1 MRAVHKIVA
10 SSGRLNAVQFRRG
23 TFSRPTATRS
33 FGGWR
38 ICSRGCFVIVDPQ
51 DTRKISQTWREYLH
65 EMKQSLGVARWVYR
79 EFITPESRQ
88 WTRRMLVSL
97 AISVTAL
104 NGIAW
109 LAKYLVDGLIR
120 HDAYAVK
127 MSFLGMAVFVVI
139 YGYFDRLQM
148 IAREYAQGANLTQL
162 KQRMNE
168 LFFEKSMGQHL
179 QESSYLNTANIERGK
194 GRIEQLENTL
204 MFEGS
209 SSMISLA
216 VALTLLWLRVPSA
229 GFFMT
234 LLLASYLVWLV
245 YLNRNI
251 SEKCVPFDKEFRR
264 INRWEHERWEKIERV
279 KTCAKEG
286 QEIAYQNRS
295 FQRVLGEERRF
306 WLWFIGKV
314 TWRGYSN
321 RLVLL
326 GTLGYGA
333 WLIWRGNW
341 SNGVFVPLLM
351 YATKVS
357 ESIWHIGHIEH
368 QVNWNMP
375 AIRTAMLTLTVPPD
389 ITDKPKAVA
398 LKRKDGVR
406 VEMRNVCYAYARE
419 KCDLPG
425 LPASTKGASKPG
437 TPILRN
443 VSLTIEPGEK
453 AALIGPS
460 GAGKTTI
467 MRLLMRYMD
476 PTSGVILVD
485 GHDLREVR
493 LSSWLNLI
501 AYVPQQAQVF
511 DGTIRDNLLY
521 RFTDEPINVSDQ
533 ELWAIMRK
541 LKIDFGDRL
550 TEGLDTR
557 VGRHGIE
564 LSGGEQQRLM
574 IGAAAM
580 RKPIFMVVDEA
591 TASLDATTEKAV
603 QKGLEEVLGDHIGA
617 LIITH
622 RLSTVRRLCSKFFV
636 LRDSEGLAPGES
648 QLEAAARSFEELYSI
663 SPTFRLLAD
672 DQGVVVL
679 DSPQPRLETSTE
691 PVADA
696 EATIH
701 YAEPESIA

>member
-1 MRAVHKIVA
+1 MI
-10 SSGRLNAVQFRRG
+10 
-23 TFSRPTATRS
+23 
-33 FGGWR
+33 
-38 ICSRGCFVIVDPQ
+38 IDPQ
-51 DTRKISQTWREYLH
+51 DTRKISRDWREYLH
-65 EMKQSLGVARWVYR
+65 EMKESFAVAHWVYR
-79 EFITPESRQ
+79 EFITAESRR
-88 WTRRMLVSL
+88 WTRRMLIAL

-109 LAKYLVDGLIR
+109 LAKYLVDGLIH
-120 HDAYAVK
+120 HDAHAIK
-127 MSFLGMAVFVVI
+127 MSFVGMAVCVLI

-148 IAREYAQGANLTQL
+148 IAREYATGLNLTQL
-162 KQRMNE
+162 KRRMNE
-168 LFFEKSMGQHL
+168 LFFEKSMGQHQ

-194 GRIEQLENTL
+194 GRIEQLENMLT
-204 MFEGS
+204 FEGS
-209 SSMISLA
+209 SAVISLT
-216 VALTLLWLRVPSA
+216 VALTLLWLRVPTA

-279 KTCAKEG
+279 KTCAKEPA
-286 QEIAYQNRS
+286 EIDYQYRS
-295 FQRVLGEERRF
+295 FVKCLGEERKF

-321 RLVLL
+321 RFVLL
-326 GTLGYGA
+326 GTLAYGA
-333 WLIWRGNW
+333 WRIWEGDW

-357 ESIWHIGHIEH
+357 ESIWQIGHIEH
-368 QVNWNMP
+368 QINWNMP

-389 ITDKPKAVA
+389 VIDKPNAIE
-398 LKRKDGVR
+398 LERKRGVR
-406 VEMRNVCYAYARE
+406 IEMCNVSYAYVTE
-419 KCDLPG
+419 KRDLP
-425 LPASTKGASKPG
+425 SHSKLDRDEEPVDPVRG
-437 TPILRN
+437 SEWVNKKPRRTLPILSN
-443 VSLTIEPGEK
+443 ISLTIEPGEK

-476 PTSGVILVD
+476 PTSGSILID
-485 GHDLREVR
+485 GHDLRDVS
-493 LSSWLNLI
+493 LSSWLNMI

-521 RFTDEPINVSDQ
+521 RFTDEQARVSDE
-533 ELWAIMRK
+533 ELWEIMCK
-541 LKIDFGDRL
+541 LKINFGDRL
-550 TEGLDTR
+550 TDGLDTR

-580 RKPIFMVVDEA
+580 RKPVFMVVDEA

-603 QKGLEEVLGDHIGA
+603 QKGLEEVLGEDMGA

-622 RLSTVRRLCSKFFV
+622 RLSTVRRLCTKFFV
-636 LRDSEGLAPGES
+636 LRDAEGLAPGQS
-648 QLEAAARSFEELYSI
+648 QLEACAGSFEELYEV
-663 SPTFRLLAD
+663 SPTFRTLAD
-672 DQGVVVL
+672 DQGVVIL
-679 DSPQPRLETSTE
+679 DSPKVRIELSSE
-691 PVADA
+691 PVNEPD
-696 EATIH
+696 ESIH
-701 YAEPESIA
+701 YAEPESVN

>member
-1 MRAVHKIVA
+1 MCPVA
-10 SSGRLNAVQFRRG
+10 GSKG
-23 TFSRPTATRS
+23 P
-33 FGGWR
+33 
-38 ICSRGCFVIVDPQ
+38 FVIVDPQ
-51 DTRKISQTWREYLH
+51 DTRNVSRNWRQYLY
-65 EMKQSLGVARWVYR
+65 EMKESWGVARWVYR
-79 EFITPESRQ
+79 EFITPESRR
-88 WTRRMLVSL
+88 WTNRMLVAL
-97 AISVTAL
+97 AISITAL

-109 LAKYLVDGLIR
+109 VAKYLVDGLIR
-120 HDAYAVK
+120 HDPYAVK
-127 MSFLGMAVFVVI
+127 MSFIAMTVFVVI

-148 IAREYAQGANLTQL
+148 IAREYAQGENLTQL
-162 KQRMNE
+162 KRRMNE

-194 GRIEQLENTL
+194 GRIEQLENML

-209 SSMISLA
+209 SSMISLT

-229 GFFMT
+229 GLFMT

-295 FQRVLGEERRF
+295 FKKVLGEERKF
-306 WLWFIGKV
+306 WLWFINKV

-321 RLVLL
+321 RFVLL

-333 WLIWRGNW
+333 WLIWQGNW

-368 QVNWNMP
+368 QINWNMP
-375 AIRTAMLTLTVPPD
+375 AIRTAMLTLTISPEV
-389 ITDKPKAVA
+389 TDKPNAIE
-398 LKRKDGVR
+398 LRRSNGVR
-406 VEMRNVCYAYARE
+406 VEMRNVSYAYATDKR
-419 KCDLPG
+419 DLPG
-425 LPASTKGASKPG
+425 LPAAKIEASRPG
-437 TPILRN
+437 TSVLRN

-476 PTSGVILVD
+476 PTSGVILID
-485 GHDLREVR
+485 GYDLRDVR

-501 AYVPQQAQVF
+501 AYVPQQSQVF

-521 RFTDEPINVSDQ
+521 RFTDEPIQVPDE
-533 ELWAIMRK
+533 ELWSIMRK

-550 TEGLDTR
+550 TDGLDTR

-580 RKPIFMVVDEA
+580 RKPVFMVVDEA

-603 QKGLEEVLGDHIGA
+603 QKGLEEVLGGHMGA

-622 RLSTVRRLCSKFFV
+622 RLSTVRRLCTKFFV
-636 LRDSEGLAPGES
+636 LRDSEGLARGES
-648 QLEAAARSFEELYSI
+648 QLEATARSFEELYEI
-663 SPTFRLLAD
+663 SPTFRTLAD

-679 DSPQPRLETSTE
+679 DSPQPRVEISTE
-691 PVADA
+691 PVT
-696 EATIH
+696 EAVENIH
-701 YAEPESIA
+701 YAEPESIG

>member
-1 MRAVHKIVA
+1 MI
-10 SSGRLNAVQFRRG
+10 
-23 TFSRPTATRS
+23 
-33 FGGWR
+33 
-38 ICSRGCFVIVDPQ
+38 IDPQ
-51 DTRKISQTWREYLH
+51 DTRKISRDWREYLH
-65 EMKQSLGVARWVYR
+65 EMKESWAVAAWVYR
-79 EFITPESRQ
+79 EFITAESRR
-88 WTRRMLVSL
+88 WTRRMLIAL

-109 LAKYLVDGLIR
+109 LAKYLVDGLIH
-120 HDAYAVK
+120 HDAHAIK
-127 MSFLGMAVFVVI
+127 MSFVGMGVCVLV

-148 IAREYAQGANLTQL
+148 IAREYATGLNLTQL
-162 KQRMNE
+162 KRRMNE
-168 LFFEKSMGQHL
+168 LFFEKSMGQHQ

-194 GRIEQLENTL
+194 GRIEQLENMLT
-204 MFEGS
+204 FEGS
-209 SSMISLA
+209 SAVISLT
-216 VALTLLWLRVPSA
+216 VALTLLWLRVPTA

-234 LLLASYLVWLV
+234 VLLASYLVWLV

-279 KTCAKEG
+279 KTCAKEPA
-286 QEIAYQNRS
+286 EIDYQYRS
-295 FQRVLGEERRF
+295 FVKCLGEERKF

-321 RLVLL
+321 RFVLL
-326 GTLGYGA
+326 GTLAYGA
-333 WLIWRGNW
+333 WRIWEGDW

-357 ESIWHIGHIEH
+357 ESIWQIGHIEH
-368 QVNWNMP
+368 QINWNMP

-389 ITDKPKAVA
+389 VTDKPNAIEME
-398 LKRKDGVR
+398 RKNGVR
-406 VEMRNVCYAYARE
+406 IEMRNVSYAYSME
-419 KCDLPG
+419 KRDLPG
-425 LPASTKGASKPG
+425 LAVGTHRDDEAVSTVRGSEWAAPQRRRPL
-437 TPILRN
+437 PILN
-443 VSLTIEPGEK
+443 SVSLTIEPGEK

-476 PTSGVILVD
+476 PTSGSILID
-485 GHDLREVR
+485 GNDLRDVR
-493 LSSWLNLI
+493 LASWLNMI

-511 DGTIRDNLLY
+511 DGTVRDNLLY
-521 RFTDEPINVSDQ
+521 RFTDEPARVPDE
-533 ELWAIMRK
+533 ELWKIMRK

-550 TEGLDTR
+550 TDGLDTR

-580 RKPIFMVVDEA
+580 RKPVFMVVDEA

-603 QKGLEEVLGDHIGA
+603 QKGLEEVLGEEMGA

-622 RLSTVRRLCSKFFV
+622 RLSTVRRLCTKFFV

-648 QLEAAARSFEELYSI
+648 QLEACAGSFEELYEL
-663 SPTFRLLAD
+663 SPTFRTLAE
-672 DQGVVVL
+672 DQGVVIF
-679 DSPQPRLETSTE
+679 DSPKVHIELSSE
-691 PVADA
+691 PTN
-696 EATIH
+696 EPNETIH
-701 YAEPESIA
+701 YPEPESVS

>member
-1 MRAVHKIVA
+1 
-10 SSGRLNAVQFRRG
+10 
-23 TFSRPTATRS
+23 
-33 FGGWR
+33 
-38 ICSRGCFVIVDPQ
+38 
-51 DTRKISQTWREYLH
+51 
-65 EMKQSLGVARWVYR
+65 
-79 EFITPESRQ
+79 
-88 WTRRMLVSL
+88 MLVSL

-109 LAKYLVDGLIR
+109 LAKYLVDGLIH

-127 MSFLGMAVFVVI
+127 MSFAGMAAFVLV

-148 IAREYAQGANLTQL
+148 IAREYAQGENLSQL
-162 KQRMNE
+162 KRRMNQ

-194 GRIEQLENTL
+194 GRIEQLENML

-209 SSMISLA
+209 SSFISLT
-216 VALTLLWLRVPSA
+216 VALTLLWFRVPSA
-229 GFFMT
+229 GFFMS

-251 SEKCVPFDKEFRR
+251 SEQCVPFDKEFRR

-286 QEIAYQNRS
+286 EEIAYQNRS
-295 FQRVLGEERRF
+295 FKKVLGEERKF
-306 WLWFIGKV
+306 WLWFINKV

-333 WLIWRGNW
+333 WLIWRGDW

-389 ITDKPKAVA
+389 ITDKPNAIE
-398 LKRKDGVR
+398 LKRKNGVR
-406 VEMRNVCYAYARE
+406 IEMRDVCYRYAAE
-419 KCDLPG
+419 KRDLPG
-425 LPASTKGASKPG
+425 LPTPTVEGSKR
-437 TPILRN
+437 TPSVLRN
-443 VSLTIEPGEK
+443 VSFTIEPGEK

-476 PTSGVILVD
+476 PSSGTILVD
-485 GHDLREVR
+485 GHDLRDVR

-511 DGTIRDNLLY
+511 DGTVRDNLLY

-550 TEGLDTR
+550 TDGLDTR

-603 QKGLEEVLGDHIGA
+603 QKGLEEVLGDHMGA

-622 RLSTVRRLCSKFFV
+622 RLSTVRRLCSRFFV

-648 QLEAAARSFEELYSI
+648 QLEASAGSFEELYEI
-663 SPTFRLLAD
+663 SPTFRMLAD
-672 DQGVVVL
+672 DQGVVIL
-679 DSPQPRLETSTE
+679 DSPQPRVEISTE
-691 PVADA
+691 PVSEPD
-696 EATIH
+696 ESIH
-701 YAEPESIA
+701 YVEPESIT

>member
-1 MRAVHKIVA
+1 M
-10 SSGRLNAVQFRRG
+10 
-23 TFSRPTATRS
+23 
-33 FGGWR
+33 
-38 ICSRGCFVIVDPQ
+38 IVDPQ
-51 DTRKISQTWREYLH
+51 EMRKISRTWREYLR
-65 EMKQSLGVARWVYR
+65 EMQQTLGVARWVYR
-79 EFITPESRQ
+79 EFITPESRR

-97 AISVTAL
+97 AISITAL

-127 MSFLGMAVFVVI
+127 MSFLGMAAFVVI

-162 KQRMNE
+162 KRRMNE

-194 GRIEQLENTL
+194 GRIEQLENML

-209 SSMISLA
+209 SSMISLT

-229 GFFMT
+229 GLFMT

-251 SEKCVPFDKEFRR
+251 SENCVPFDKEFRR

-295 FQRVLGEERRF
+295 FQKVLGEERKF

-321 RLVLL
+321 RLVLV

-333 WLIWRGNW
+333 WLIWRGEW

-357 ESIWHIGHIEH
+357 ESIWNIGHIEH
-368 QVNWNMP
+368 QINWNMP
-375 AIRTAMLTLTVPPD
+375 AIRTAMLTLMVPPD
-389 ITDKPKAVA
+389 ITDKAKAIE
-398 LKRKDGVR
+398 LERKNGMC
-406 VEMRNVCYAYARE
+406 VEMRNVSYAYATE
-419 KCDLPG
+419 KWDLPG
-425 LPASTKGASKPG
+425 LPAATKGGSKPA

-443 VSLTIEPGEK
+443 VSLTIAPGEK

-476 PTSGVILVD
+476 PTTGTILVD
-485 GHDLREVR
+485 GHDLRDVR

-521 RFTDEPINVSDQ
+521 RFTDEPIHVPDQ
-533 ELWAIMRK
+533 ELWGIMRK

-550 TEGLDTR
+550 TDGLDTR

-603 QKGLEEVLGDHIGA
+603 QKGLEELLGDHIGA

-636 LRDSEGLAPGES
+636 LRDSEGLALGES
-648 QLEAAARSFEELYSI
+648 QLEAAASSFEELYEI
-663 SPTFRLLAD
+663 SPTFRMLAD
-672 DQGVVVL
+672 DQGVVL
-679 DSPQPRLETSTE
+679 PDSPQPRSEISTE
-691 PVADA
+691 PVTDR
-696 EATIH
+696 EETIR
-701 YAEPESIA
+701 YAEPESIT

>member
-1 MRAVHKIVA
+1 
-10 SSGRLNAVQFRRG
+10 
-23 TFSRPTATRS
+23 
-33 FGGWR
+33 
-38 ICSRGCFVIVDPQ
+38 
-51 DTRKISQTWREYLH
+51 
-65 EMKQSLGVARWVYR
+65 MKESWSVARWVYQ
-79 EFITPESRQ
+79 EFITAESRR

-120 HDAYAVK
+120 HDAHAVRL
-127 MSFLGMAVFVVI
+127 SFLGMGVCVI
-139 YGYFDRLQM
+139 VYGYFDRLQM

-162 KQRMNE
+162 KRRMNE

-194 GRIEQLENTL
+194 GRIEQLENML
-204 MFEGS
+204 AFEGS
-209 SSMISLA
+209 SSMISLS

-229 GFFMT
+229 AFFMS

-251 SEKCVPFDKEFRR
+251 AEKCVPFDKEFRR
-264 INRWEHERWEKIERV
+264 LNRWEHERWEKIERV

-286 QEIAYQNRS
+286 AEIAYQDRA
-295 FQRVLGEERRF
+295 FHKVLGEERKF

-321 RLVLL
+321 RFVLL
-326 GTLGYGA
+326 GTLAYGA
-333 WLIWRGNW
+333 WRIWQGDW
-341 SNGVFVPLLM
+341 SNGVFIPLLM

-357 ESIWHIGHIEH
+357 ESIWTIGHIEH
-368 QVNWNMP
+368 QINWNMP
-375 AIRTAMLTLTVPPD
+375 AIRTAMLTLKVPPET
-389 ITDKPKAVA
+389 TDKPNAIE
-398 LKRKDGVR
+398 LRRKNGVR
-406 VEMRNVCYAYARE
+406 VEMRDVSYSYAIE
-419 KCDLPG
+419 KRDLPTLSAG
-425 LPASTKGASKPG
+425 LDLLELSSVGSPRPALPVLG
-437 TPILRN
+437 N
-443 VSLTIEPGEK
+443 VSFTIEPGEK

-476 PTSGVILVD
+476 PTLGTILID
-485 GHDLREVR
+485 GHDLRDVR

-521 RFTDEPINVSDQ
+521 RFTDEPINVPDE
-533 ELWAIMRK
+533 ELWTMMRK

-550 TEGLDTR
+550 TAGLDTR

-603 QKGLEEVLGDHIGA
+603 QKGLEEVLGTTMGA

-636 LRDSEGLAPGES
+636 LRDSAGLAPGES
-648 QLEAAARSFEELYSI
+648 QLEATADSFEELYEI
-663 SPTFRLLAD
+663 SPTFRMLAD
-672 DQGVVVL
+672 DQGVVIL
-679 DSPQPRLETSTE
+679 DSPLRPIEVAIENSE
-691 PVADA
+691 PD
-696 EATIH
+696 ESMH
-701 YAEPESIA
+701 YA

>member
-1 MRAVHKIVA
+1 
-10 SSGRLNAVQFRRG
+10 
-23 TFSRPTATRS
+23 
-33 FGGWR
+33 
-38 ICSRGCFVIVDPQ
+38 VIIDPQ
-51 DTRKISQTWREYLH
+51 DTRKISRDWREYLH
-65 EMKQSLGVARWVYR
+65 EMKESFAVARWVYR
-79 EFITPESRQ
+79 EFITAESRH
-88 WTRRMLVSL
+88 WTRRMLIAL

-109 LAKYLVDGLIR
+109 LAKYLVDGLIH
-120 HDAYAVK
+120 HDAHAIK
-127 MSFLGMAVFVVI
+127 MSFVGMAVCVLV

-148 IAREYAQGANLTQL
+148 IAREYATGLNLTQL
-162 KQRMNE
+162 KRRMNE
-168 LFFEKSMGQHL
+168 LFFEKSMGQHQ

-194 GRIEQLENTL
+194 GRIEQLENMLT
-204 MFEGS
+204 FEGS
-209 SSMISLA
+209 SAVISLT
-216 VALTLLWLRVPSA
+216 VALTLLWLRVPTA

-279 KTCAKEG
+279 KTCAKEPA
-286 QEIAYQNRS
+286 EIDYQYRS
-295 FQRVLGEERRF
+295 FVKCLGEERKF

-321 RLVLL
+321 RFVLL
-326 GTLGYGA
+326 GTLAYGA
-333 WLIWRGNW
+333 WRIWEGDW

-357 ESIWHIGHIEH
+357 ESIWQIGHIEH
-368 QVNWNMP
+368 QINWNMP

-389 ITDKPKAVA
+389 VTDKPNAIE
-398 LKRKDGVR
+398 LERRSGVR
-406 VEMRNVCYAYARE
+406 IEMRDVSYAYSME
-419 KCDLPG
+419 KRDLPDYAVNSAMHVATQVSE
-425 LPASTKGASKPG
+425 LDDEPVSTVRGSEWVGRKTRRPL
-437 TPILRN
+437 PILNN
-443 VSLTIEPGEK
+443 VSLTIQPGEK

-467 MRLLMRYMD
+467 MRLIMRYMD
-476 PTSGVILVD
+476 PTAGSILID
-485 GHDLREVR
+485 GHDLRDIR
-493 LSSWLNLI
+493 LASWLNMI

-521 RFTDEPINVSDQ
+521 RFTDEPARVPDE
-533 ELWAIMRK
+533 ELWKIMRK

-550 TEGLDTR
+550 IDGLDTR

-580 RKPIFMVVDEA
+580 RKPVFMVVDEA

-603 QKGLEEVLGDHIGA
+603 QRGLEEVLGEDMGA

-622 RLSTVRRLCSKFFV
+622 RLSTVRRLCTKFFV
-636 LRDSEGLAPGES
+636 LRDCEGLTPGES
-648 QLEAAARSFEELYSI
+648 QLEACASSFEDLYET
-663 SPTFRLLAD
+663 SPTFRTLAD
-672 DQGVVVL
+672 DQGVVIL
-679 DSPQPRLETSTE
+679 DSPKVHIEVSSE
-691 PVADA
+691 PVS
-696 EATIH
+696 EPNETIH
-701 YAEPESIA
+701 YREPESVM

>member
-1 MRAVHKIVA
+1 
-10 SSGRLNAVQFRRG
+10 
-23 TFSRPTATRS
+23 
-33 FGGWR
+33 
-38 ICSRGCFVIVDPQ
+38 VIIDPQ
-51 DTRKISQTWREYLH
+51 DTRKISLNWREYLR
-65 EMKQSLGVARWVYR
+65 EMEESWAVARWVYR
-79 EFITPESRQ
+79 EFITAESRH

-97 AISVTAL
+97 AISVTAM

-120 HDAYAVK
+120 HDLHAVR
-127 MSFLGMAVFVVI
+127 MSFIGMAVCVTV

-148 IAREYAQGANLTQL
+148 IAREYAVGANLSQL
-162 KQRMNE
+162 KRRMNE

-194 GRIEQLENTL
+194 GRIEQLENMLT
-204 MFEGS
+204 FEGAS
-209 SSMISLA
+209 SLISLG

-279 KTCAKEG
+279 KTCAKENA
-286 QEIAYQNRS
+286 EIVYQNRS
-295 FQRVLGEERRF
+295 FLKVLGEERKF

-321 RLVLL
+321 RFVLL
-326 GTLGYGA
+326 GTLAYGA
-333 WLIWRGNW
+333 WRIWQGDW

-357 ESIWHIGHIEH
+357 ESIWNIGHIEH
-368 QVNWNMP
+368 QINWNMP
-375 AIRTAMLTLTVPPD
+375 AIRTAMLTLTIAPD
-389 ITDKPKAVA
+389 VVDKANA
-398 LKRKDGVR
+398 IELQRKNGVR
-406 VEMRNVCYAYARE
+406 VEMQDVSFAYALE
-419 KCDLPG
+419 KRDLPG
-425 LPASTKGASKPG
+425 LPATAQAVRR
-437 TPILRN
+437 TLPILRN

-476 PTSGVILVD
+476 PTSGSILID
-485 GHDLREVR
+485 GHDLRDVR
-493 LSSWLNLI
+493 LSSWLNVI

-521 RFTDEPINVSDQ
+521 RFTDEPARVPDD
-533 ELWAIMRK
+533 ELWEIMRK

-550 TEGLDTR
+550 TDGLDTR

-603 QKGLEEVLGDHIGA
+603 QKGLEEVLGDDMGA

-636 LRDSEGLAPGES
+636 LRDSEGLAPEES
-648 QLEAAARSFEELYSI
+648 QLEASAGSFEELYEL
-663 SPTFRLLAD
+663 SPTFRTLAD
-672 DQGVVVL
+672 DQGVVIL
-679 DSPQPRLETSTE
+679 DSPRIHVEISSDAAIET
-691 PVADA
+691 DGR
-696 EATIH
+696 IH
-701 YAEPESIA
+701 YVEPESVR

>member
-1 MRAVHKIVA
+1 MN
-10 SSGRLNAVQFRRG
+10 L
-23 TFSRPTATRS
+23 
-33 FGGWR
+33 
-38 ICSRGCFVIVDPQ
+38 DPQ
-51 DTRKISQTWREYLH
+51 DTRKISRTWGEYLH
-65 EMKQSLGVARWVYR
+65 EMKESIGVARWVYR
-79 EFITPESRQ
+79 EFITPESRL

-97 AISVTAL
+97 AISATAL

-127 MSFLGMAVFVVI
+127 MSLLGMGVFVVI

-148 IAREYAQGANLTQL
+148 IAREYAQGENLTQL
-162 KQRMNE
+162 KRRMNE

-194 GRIEQLENTL
+194 GRIEQLENML

-209 SSMISLA
+209 SSMISLT

-229 GFFMT
+229 GLFMT
-234 LLLASYLVWLV
+234 MLLASYLVWLV

-286 QEIAYQNRS
+286 EEIAYQNRS
-295 FQRVLGEERRF
+295 FKKVLGEERQF
-306 WLWFIGKV
+306 WLWFINKV

-333 WLIWRGNW
+333 WEIWRGDW

-375 AIRTAMLTLTVPPD
+375 AIRTAMLTLTVPAD
-389 ITDKPKAVA
+389 ISDKPSGVE
-398 LKRKDGVR
+398 LKRKNGVR
-406 VEMRNVCYAYARE
+406 VEMRSVCYAYARE
-419 KCDLPG
+419 KRDLPG
-425 LPASTKGASKPG
+425 LPDTIGAAKPA
-437 TPILRN
+437 PAILRN
-443 VSLTIEPGEK
+443 VSFAIEPGEK

-476 PTSGVILVD
+476 PTGGAIFVD
-485 GHDLREVR
+485 GHDLRDVR
-493 LSSWLNLI
+493 LASWLNLI

-521 RFTDEPINVSDQ
+521 RFTDEPSRVTDE

-550 TEGLDTR
+550 TDGLDTR

-603 QKGLEEVLGDHIGA
+603 QKGLEEVLGGHMGA

-636 LRDSEGLAPGES
+636 LRDSEGLAPGEA
-648 QLEAAARSFEELYSI
+648 QLEASAGSFEELYEI
-663 SPTFRLLAD
+663 SPTFRMLAD

-679 DSPQPRLETSTE
+679 DSPQPHVETSPE
-691 PVADA
+691 PGNDA
-696 EATIH
+696 GESIR

>member
-1 MRAVHKIVA
+1 M
-10 SSGRLNAVQFRRG
+10 
-23 TFSRPTATRS
+23 
-33 FGGWR
+33 
-38 ICSRGCFVIVDPQ
+38 IVDPQ
-51 DTRKISQTWREYLH
+51 DTRKISQTSRQYLH
-65 EMKQSLGVARWVYR
+65 EMKESWEVARWVYQ
-79 EFITPESRQ
+79 EFITAESRC
-88 WTRRMLVSL
+88 WTQRMLVSL

-127 MSFLGMAVFVVI
+127 MSFIGMAAFVVV

-148 IAREYAQGANLTQL
+148 IARQYAQSENLSQL
-162 KQRMNE
+162 KRRMNE

-194 GRIEQLENTL
+194 GRIEQLENML

-209 SSMISLA
+209 SSLISLT
-216 VALTLLWLRVPSA
+216 VALTLLWFRVPSA

-251 SEKCVPFDKEFRR
+251 SERCIPFDKEFRR

-279 KTCAKEG
+279 KTCAKEDA
-286 QEIAYQNRS
+286 EIAYQDRS
-295 FQRVLGEERRF
+295 FRKVLGEERKF

-321 RLVLL
+321 RFVLL

-333 WLIWRGNW
+333 WLIWRGDW

-368 QVNWNMP
+368 QINWNMP

-389 ITDKPKAVA
+389 ITDKPNAIE
-398 LKRKDGVR
+398 LRGRNGMR
-406 VEMRNVCYAYARE
+406 VEMRNVSYTYATE
-419 KCDLPG
+419 KRDLPG
-425 LPASTKGASKPG
+425 LPAAGIEGSKPAPP
-437 TPILRN
+437 TLRN
-443 VSLTIEPGEK
+443 VSFTIEPGEK

-476 PTSGVILVD
+476 PTSGTILVD
-485 GHDLREVR
+485 GQDLRDLR

-521 RFTDEPINVSDQ
+521 RFTDEPANVPDQ

-550 TEGLDTR
+550 TAGLDTR

-580 RKPIFMVVDEA
+580 RKPVFMIVDEA

-603 QKGLEEVLGDHIGA
+603 QKGLEEVLGDHMGA

-648 QLEAAARSFEELYSI
+648 QLEASAGSFEELFEI
-663 SPTFRLLAD
+663 SPTFRMLAE
-672 DQGVVVL
+672 DQGVVIC
-679 DSPQPRLETSTE
+679 DSPQARVEISNE
-691 PVADA
+691 PVSDMG
-696 EATIH
+696 ESIH
-701 YAEPESIA
+701 YVEPESII

>member
-1 MRAVHKIVA
+1 LPYDLTLGFLK
-10 SSGRLNAVQFRRG
+10 
-23 TFSRPTATRS
+23 PTVTGW
-33 FGGWR
+33 FGSWP
-38 ICSRGCFVIVDPQ
+38 GCTLGLLVIVDPQ
-51 DTRKISQTWREYLH
+51 DTREISRTWRQYLH
-65 EMKQSLGVARWVYR
+65 EMRESWGVARWVYQ
-79 EFITPESRQ
+79 EFVTSQSRY
-88 WTRRMLVSL
+88 WTRRMLVCL

-120 HDAYAVK
+120 HDAHAVK
-127 MSFLGMAVFVVI
+127 TSFIGMAAFVVV

-162 KQRMNE
+162 KRRMNE

-194 GRIEQLENTL
+194 GRIEQLENML

-209 SSMISLA
+209 SALISLT
-216 VALTLLWLRVPSA
+216 VALTLLWFRVPAA
-229 GFFMT
+229 GLFMT

-251 SEKCVPFDKEFRR
+251 CEKCVPFDKEFRR
-264 INRWEHERWEKIERV
+264 INRWEQERWEKIERV

-286 QEIAYQNRS
+286 AEITYQNRS
-295 FQRVLGEERRF
+295 FQKVLQEERRF

-321 RLVLL
+321 RFVLL

-333 WLIWRGNW
+333 WLIWRGDW

-368 QVNWNMP
+368 QINWNMP
-375 AIRTAMLTLTVPPD
+375 AIRTAMLTLTVPPA
-389 ITDKPKAVA
+389 ITDRPNAIE
-398 LKRKDGVR
+398 LTRKKGVR
-406 VEMRNVCYAYARE
+406 VEMRHVSYVYATE
-419 KCDLPG
+419 KRDLPG
-425 LPASTKGASKPG
+425 LPNASVQGAKPVG
-437 TPILRN
+437 SVLHDVT
-443 VSLTIEPGEK
+443 LTIEPGEK

-476 PTSGVILVD
+476 PTSGAILVD
-485 GHDLREVR
+485 GHDLRDVR

-521 RFTDEPINVSDQ
+521 RFTDEPIEVPDE
-533 ELWAIMRK
+533 ELWTIMRK

-550 TEGLDTR
+550 THGLDTR

-603 QKGLEEVLGDHIGA
+603 QKGLEEVLGDDTGA

-622 RLSTVRRLCSKFFV
+622 RLSTVRRLCSKFLV
-636 LRDSEGLAPGES
+636 LRDLDGVAMGDS
-648 QLEAAARSFEELYSI
+648 QLEASASSFEILYER
-663 SPTFRLLAD
+663 SPTFRMLAD
-672 DQGVVVL
+672 DQGVVL
-679 DSPQPRLETSTE
+679 FDSPQPNLEISTE
-691 PVADA
+691 SMGGV
-696 EATIH
+696 EESMRCL
-701 YAEPESIA
+701 EPESIGSPRTNTIDALI

>member
-1 MRAVHKIVA
+1 
-10 SSGRLNAVQFRRG
+10 
-23 TFSRPTATRS
+23 
-33 FGGWR
+33 
-38 ICSRGCFVIVDPQ
+38 VIIDPQ
-51 DTRKISQTWREYLH
+51 DTRKISRDWREYLH
-65 EMKQSLGVARWVYR
+65 EMKESFAVASWVYR
-79 EFITPESRQ
+79 EFITAESRR
-88 WTRRMLVSL
+88 WTRRMLIAL

-109 LAKYLVDGLIR
+109 LAKYMVDGLIH
-120 HDAYAVK
+120 HDAHAIK
-127 MSFLGMAVFVVI
+127 MSFVGMAVCVLI

-148 IAREYAQGANLTQL
+148 IAREYATGLNLTQL
-162 KQRMNE
+162 KRRMNE
-168 LFFEKSMGQHL
+168 LFFEKSMGQHQ

-194 GRIEQLENTL
+194 GRIEQLENMLT
-204 MFEGS
+204 FEGS
-209 SSMISLA
+209 SAVISLT
-216 VALTLLWLRVPSA
+216 VALTLLWLRVPTA

-279 KTCAKEG
+279 KTCAKEPA
-286 QEIAYQNRS
+286 EIEYQYRS
-295 FQRVLGEERRF
+295 FVKCLGEERKF

-321 RLVLL
+321 RFVLL
-326 GTLGYGA
+326 GTLAYGA
-333 WLIWRGNW
+333 WRIWEGDW

-357 ESIWHIGHIEH
+357 ESIWQIGHIEH
-368 QVNWNMP
+368 QINWNMP

-389 ITDKPKAVA
+389 VTDKPNAVE
-398 LKRKDGVR
+398 LERSNGVR
-406 VEMRNVCYAYARE
+406 IEMRNVSYAYSME
-419 KCDLPG
+419 KRDLPG
-425 LPASTKGASKPG
+425 LAIDGSMHSGTQASEVDDEPVSTLRGSERVSQKSRRPP
-437 TPILRN
+437 PILNN

-453 AALIGPS
+453 AAMIGPS

-476 PTSGVILVD
+476 PTSGSILID
-485 GHDLREVR
+485 GHDLRDIR
-493 LSSWLNLI
+493 LSSWLNMI

-511 DGTIRDNLLY
+511 DGTVRDNLLY
-521 RFTDEPINVSDQ
+521 RFTDEAARVADE

-550 TEGLDTR
+550 TDGLDTR

-580 RKPIFMVVDEA
+580 RKPVFMVVDEA

-603 QKGLEEVLGDHIGA
+603 QKGLEEVLGEHMGA

-622 RLSTVRRLCSKFFV
+622 RLSTVRRLCTKFFV
-636 LRDSEGLAPGES
+636 LRDSEGLSPGES
-648 QLEAAARSFEELYSI
+648 QLEACATSFEELYEI
-663 SPTFRLLAD
+663 SPTFRTLAD
-672 DQGVVVL
+672 DQGVVIL
-679 DSPQPRLETSTE
+679 DSPKVHIELSSEAMTE
-691 PVADA
+691 PN
-696 EATIH
+696 ETIH
-701 YAEPESIA
+701 YAEPESVT

>member
-1 MRAVHKIVA
+1 M
-10 SSGRLNAVQFRRG
+10 
-23 TFSRPTATRS
+23 
-33 FGGWR
+33 
-38 ICSRGCFVIVDPQ
+38 IVDPQ
-51 DTRKISQTWREYLH
+51 DTRKISQTWQEYLH
-65 EMKQSLGVARWVYR
+65 EMKESWAVARWVYQ
-79 EFITPESRQ
+79 EFITPQSRY
-88 WTRRMLVSL
+88 WTRRMLASL
-97 AISVTAL
+97 AVSVTAL

-120 HDAYAVK
+120 HDAHSVK
-127 MSFLGMAVFVVI
+127 MSFIGMAVCVTV

-162 KQRMNE
+162 KRRMNE

-194 GRIEQLENTL
+194 GRIEQLENMLT
-204 MFEGS
+204 FEGS
-209 SSMISLA
+209 SSLISLT
-216 VALTLLWLRVPSA
+216 VALTLLWFRVPSA

-279 KTCAKEG
+279 KTCAKEEA
-286 QEIAYQNRS
+286 EIAYQNRS
-295 FQRVLGEERRF
+295 FQKVLGEERKF

-321 RLVLL
+321 RFVLL

-333 WLIWRGNW
+333 WRIWQGDW

-351 YATKVS
+351 YTTKVS
-357 ESIWHIGHIEH
+357 ESIWNIGHIEH
-368 QVNWNMP
+368 QINWNMP
-375 AIRTAMLTLTVPPD
+375 AIRTAMLTLTLPPD
-389 ITDKPKAVA
+389 ITDKPNAIE
-398 LKRKDGVR
+398 LRRRNGLR
-406 VEMRNVCYAYARE
+406 VEMRNVSYAYASE
-419 KCDLPG
+419 KRDLPG
-425 LPASTKGASKPG
+425 LAAARTELSKPML
-437 TPILRN
+437 PILRN
-443 VSLTIEPGEK
+443 VTFTIAPGEK

-476 PTSGVILVD
+476 PTAGEILID
-485 GHDLREVR
+485 GHDLRDVR

-521 RFTDEPINVSDQ
+521 RFTDEPINVPDE
-533 ELWAIMRK
+533 ELWRVMRK

-550 TEGLDTR
+550 TDGLDTR

-603 QKGLEEVLGDHIGA
+603 QKGLEEVLGDDMGA

-648 QLEAAARSFEELYSI
+648 QLEASAGSFEELYEV
-663 SPTFRLLAD
+663 SPTFRMLAD
-672 DQGVVVL
+672 DQGVVIL
-679 DSPQPRLETSTE
+679 DSPQHRVEISTE
-691 PVADA
+691 PVSDMD
-696 EATIH
+696 
-701 YAEPESIA
+701 ESVKYMERESVT

>member
-1 MRAVHKIVA
+1 MI
-10 SSGRLNAVQFRRG
+10 L
-23 TFSRPTATRS
+23 
-33 FGGWR
+33 
-38 ICSRGCFVIVDPQ
+38 DPQ
-51 DTRKISQTWREYLH
+51 DTRRISRTWREYFH
-65 EMKQSLGVARWVYR
+65 EMKESMGVARWVYR
-79 EFITPESRQ
+79 EFITPESRL

-97 AISVTAL
+97 AISITAL

-127 MSFLGMAVFVVI
+127 MSFLGMAAFVII

-148 IAREYAQGANLTQL
+148 IAREHAQGENLAQL
-162 KQRMNE
+162 KRRMNE

-179 QESSYLNTANIERGK
+179 QESSYLNTANIERGR
-194 GRIEQLENTL
+194 GRIEQLENML

-229 GFFMT
+229 GFLMS

-286 QEIAYQNRS
+286 EEIAYQNRS
-295 FQRVLGEERRF
+295 FQKVLGEERKF

-321 RLVLL
+321 RFVLL

-333 WLIWRGNW
+333 WSIWRGDW

-368 QVNWNMP
+368 QINWNMP

-389 ITDKPKAVA
+389 ITDRPSVIE
-398 LKRKDGVR
+398 LKREKGVR
-406 VEMRNVCYAYARE
+406 VEMRNVSYAYATE
-419 KCDLPG
+419 KRDLPG
-425 LPASTKGASKPG
+425 PPAATNGGSKPAP
-437 TPILRN
+437 PILRN
-443 VSLTIEPGEK
+443 VSFSIEPGEK

-476 PTSGVILVD
+476 PTSGAVFID
-485 GHDLREVR
+485 GHDLRDVR

-521 RFTDEPINVSDQ
+521 RFTDEPILVPDE
-533 ELWAIMRK
+533 ELWTIMRK

-550 TEGLDTR
+550 TDGLETR

-603 QKGLEEVLGDHIGA
+603 QKGLEEVLGDHMGA

-636 LRDSEGLAPGES
+636 LRDSEGLASGES
-648 QLEAAARSFEELYSI
+648 QLEASAGSFEELYEI
-663 SPTFRLLAD
+663 SATFRMLAD

-679 DSPQPRLETSTE
+679 DSPPRPVETSSE
-691 PVADA
+691 PVSDA
-696 EATIH
+696 GDSIH
-701 YAEPESIA
+701 YPEPESIA

>member
-1 MRAVHKIVA
+1 
-10 SSGRLNAVQFRRG
+10 
-23 TFSRPTATRS
+23 
-33 FGGWR
+33 
-38 ICSRGCFVIVDPQ
+38 VILDPQ
-51 DTRKISQTWREYLH
+51 DTRSISRSWREYLH
-65 EMKQSLGVARWVYR
+65 EMNESIAVGRWVYR
-79 EFITPESRQ
+79 EFITPESRH
-88 WTRRMLVSL
+88 WLRRMLVAL

-120 HDAYAVK
+120 HDAHAVK
-127 MSFLGMAVFVVI
+127 MSFLGMGAFVIV

-162 KQRMNE
+162 KRRMNE

-194 GRIEQLENTL
+194 GRIEQLENML

-209 SSMISLA
+209 SSMISLT

-229 GFFMT
+229 GLFMT
-234 LLLASYLVWLV
+234 VLLASYLVWLV

-286 QEIAYQNRS
+286 EEIAYQNRS
-295 FQRVLGEERRF
+295 FKKVLGEERQF
-306 WLWFIGKV
+306 WLWFINKV

-321 RLVLL
+321 RFVLL

-333 WLIWRGNW
+333 WLIWRGDW

-351 YATKVS
+351 YASKVS

-368 QVNWNMP
+368 QINWNMP
-375 AIRTAMLTLTVPPD
+375 AIRTAMLTLTIPPN
-389 ITDKPKAVA
+389 ITDKPSAIK
-398 LKRKDGVR
+398 LQRKKGVR
-406 VEMRNVCYAYARE
+406 VEMRNVSYAYATDKR
-419 KCDLPG
+419 DLPG
-425 LPASTKGASKPG
+425 LAAAKTEAPKPA
-437 TPILRN
+437 TPILRD
-443 VSLTIEPGEK
+443 VSLTIQPGEK

-476 PTSGVILVD
+476 PTSGSILID

-521 RFTDEPINVSDQ
+521 RFTDEPIRVPDQ

-550 TEGLDTR
+550 TDGLDTR

-603 QKGLEEVLGDHIGA
+603 QKGLEEVLGGHMGA

-622 RLSTVRRLCSKFFV
+622 RLSTVRRLCTKFFV
-636 LRDSEGLAPGES
+636 LRDAEGLAPGES
-648 QLEAAARSFEELYSI
+648 SLEASASSFEELYEM
-663 SPTFRLLAD
+663 SPTFRMLAD
-672 DQGVVVL
+672 DQGVVIL
-679 DSPQPRLETSTE
+679 DSPQPRVEVSSD
-691 PVADA
+691 PVVDA
-696 EATIH
+696 EETIH
-701 YAEPESIA
+701 YAEPESIN

>member
-1 MRAVHKIVA
+1 MI
-10 SSGRLNAVQFRRG
+10 L
-23 TFSRPTATRS
+23 
-33 FGGWR
+33 
-38 ICSRGCFVIVDPQ
+38 DPQ
-51 DTRKISQTWREYLH
+51 DNRKISRTWREYLH
-65 EMKQSLGVARWVYR
+65 EMRESLWVARWVYR
-79 EFITPESRQ
+79 EFITPESRH

-97 AISVTAL
+97 AISLTAL

-120 HDAYAVK
+120 HDAHAVK
-127 MSFLGMAVFVVI
+127 MSLVGMAAFVIV

-148 IAREYAQGANLTQL
+148 IAREYAQGANLTRL
-162 KQRMNE
+162 KRRMNE

-194 GRIEQLENTL
+194 GRIEQLENVL

-209 SSMISLA
+209 SSMISLT

-234 LLLASYLVWLV
+234 LLLTSYLVWLV

-251 SEKCVPFDKEFRR
+251 SERCIPFDKEFRR

-286 QEIAYQNRS
+286 DEIAYQNRA
-295 FQRVLGEERRF
+295 FKKVLSEERKF
-306 WLWFIGKV
+306 WLWFINKV

-321 RLVLL
+321 RFVLL
-326 GTLGYGA
+326 GTLAYGA
-333 WLIWRGNW
+333 WEIWRGDW
-341 SNGVFVPLLM
+341 SDGAFVPLLM

-368 QVNWNMP
+368 QINWNMP
-375 AIRTAMLTLTVPPD
+375 AIRTAMLTLTAPPD
-389 ITDKPKAVA
+389 ITDKPNAIE
-398 LKRKDGVR
+398 LRRKNGVR
-406 VEMRNVCYAYARE
+406 VEVRNVSWSYATE
-419 KCDLPG
+419 KRDLPST
-425 LPASTKGASKPG
+425 PAAKTSRSKPS
-437 TPILRN
+437 TPILDN
-443 VSLTIEPGEK
+443 VAFTIEPGEK

-476 PTSGVILVD
+476 PTSGAILID
-485 GHDLREVR
+485 GHDLRDVR
-493 LSSWLNLI
+493 LSSWLSLI

-521 RFTDEPINVSDQ
+521 RFTDEPINVPDEQ
-533 ELWAIMRK
+533 LWAIMRK

-550 TEGLDTR
+550 TDGLDTR

-580 RKPIFMVVDEA
+580 RKPVFMVVDEA

-622 RLSTVRRLCSKFFV
+622 RLSTVRRLCSKFLV
-636 LRDSEGLAPGES
+636 LRDSEGLAPEES
-648 QLEAAARSFEELYSI
+648 QLEAAAGSFEELYGT
-663 SPTFRLLAD
+663 SPTFRRLAD
-672 DQGVVVL
+672 DQGVVIL
-679 DSPQPRLETSTE
+679 DSPRTCVESSTE
-691 PVADA
+691 LLADS
-696 EATIH
+696 EESIH
-701 YAEPESIA
+701 YAEPESIT

>member
-1 MRAVHKIVA
+1 MNI
-10 SSGRLNAVQFRRG
+10 
-23 TFSRPTATRS
+23 
-33 FGGWR
+33 
-38 ICSRGCFVIVDPQ
+38 DPQ
-51 DTRKISQTWREYLH
+51 DTRRISRNWREYLH
-65 EMKQSLGVARWVYR
+65 EMKESIAVGRWVYR
-79 EFITPESRQ
+79 EFISAESRR
-88 WTRRMLVSL
+88 WTRRMLL
-97 AISVTAL
+97 CLGISVSAL
-104 NGIAW
+104 SGIAW
-109 LAKYLVDGLIR
+109 LSKDLLNGLIEHNAR
-120 HDAYAVK
+120 AVQ
-127 MSFLGMAVFVVI
+127 MSFIGMAIFVAI

-148 IAREYAQGANLTQL
+148 IAREHATGENLGQL
-162 KQRMNE
+162 KRRMNE

-194 GRIEQLENTL
+194 GRIEQLENML

-209 SSMISLA
+209 SSMISLT
-216 VALTLLWLRVPSA
+216 VALTLLWLTVPAA
-229 GFFMT
+229 GLFMT

-286 QEIAYQNRS
+286 EEISYQSRS
-295 FQRVLGEERRF
+295 FRKVLGEERKF

-314 TWRGYSN
+314 TWRAYSN
-321 RLVLL
+321 RFVLL
-326 GTLGYGA
+326 CTLGYGA
-333 WLIWRGNW
+333 WLIWQGQW

-357 ESIWHIGHIEH
+357 ENIWNIGHIEH
-368 QVNWNMP
+368 QINWNMP
-375 AIRTAMLTLTVPPD
+375 AIRTAMLTLTMSPD
-389 ITDKPKAVA
+389 ISDKPNAVQFQ
-398 LKRKDGVR
+398 RKQGVR
-406 VEMRNVCYAYARE
+406 VEMRGVSYSYSTE
-419 KCDLPG
+419 KRDLPDLPG
-425 LPASTKGASKPG
+425 AEIKVPKTGPA
-437 TPILRN
+437 ILRN
-443 VSLTIEPGEK
+443 INFTIEPGEK

-476 PTSGVILVD
+476 PTSGSIVID
-485 GHDLREVR
+485 GHDLRDVR

-521 RFTDEPINVSDQ
+521 RFTDEPANVPDD

-550 TEGLDTR
+550 TAGLDTR

-603 QKGLEEVLGDHIGA
+603 QKGLEELLGGHMGA

-622 RLSTVRRLCSKFFV
+622 RLSTVRRLCNKFFV
-636 LRDSEGLAPGES
+636 LRDSEGLAQGES
-648 QLEAAARSFEELYSI
+648 QLEACAGSFEELYEL
-663 SPTFRLLAD
+663 SPTFRMLAD
-672 DQGVVVL
+672 DQGVAI
-679 DSPQPRLETSTE
+679 DSPRRSIETSSE
-691 PVADA
+691 PAMDTDA
-696 EATIH
+696 TVF
-701 YAEPESIA
+701 YAEPESVS

>member
-1 MRAVHKIVA
+1 
-10 SSGRLNAVQFRRG
+10 
-23 TFSRPTATRS
+23 
-33 FGGWR
+33 
-38 ICSRGCFVIVDPQ
+38 
-51 DTRKISQTWREYLH
+51 
-65 EMKQSLGVARWVYR
+65 MKESWSIARWVYR
-79 EFITPESRQ
+79 EFITAESRH
-88 WTRRMLVSL
+88 WTGRMLVSL

-120 HDAYAVK
+120 HDAHAVK
-127 MSFLGMAVFVVI
+127 MSFIGMAVFVVI

-148 IAREYAQGANLTQL
+148 IAREYAQGANLAQL
-162 KQRMNE
+162 KRRMNE

-194 GRIEQLENTL
+194 GRIEQLENML

-209 SSMISLA
+209 SALISLI

-286 QEIAYQNRS
+286 AEIAYQNRS
-295 FQRVLGEERRF
+295 FLKVLGEERKF

-321 RLVLL
+321 RFVLL
-326 GTLGYGA
+326 GALGYGA
-333 WLIWRGNW
+333 WLIWRGDW

-368 QVNWNMP
+368 QINWNMP
-375 AIRTAMLTLTVPPD
+375 AIRTAMLTLAVPPD
-389 ITDKPKAVA
+389 ITDKHNAIE
-398 LKRKDGVR
+398 LRRKNGVR
-406 VEMRNVCYAYARE
+406 VEMRNVSYAYAAE
-419 KCDLPG
+419 KSDLPG
-425 LPASTKGASKPG
+425 MPVAQLAGFKPA
-437 TPILRN
+437 TPILRT
-443 VSLTIEPGEK
+443 VSFTIEPGEK

-476 PTSGVILVD
+476 PTSGVILID
-485 GHDLREVR
+485 GHDLRDIR
-493 LSSWLNLI
+493 LSSWLSLI

-521 RFTDEPINVSDQ
+521 RFTDEPINVPDE
-533 ELWAIMRK
+533 ELWAVMRK

-550 TEGLDTR
+550 TDGLDTR

-603 QKGLEEVLGDHIGA
+603 QKGLEEVLGEHMGA

-622 RLSTVRRLCSKFFV
+622 RLSTVRRLCSRFFV

-648 QLEAAARSFEELYSI
+648 QLEASAGSFEELYET
-663 SPTFRLLAD
+663 SPTFRRLAD
-672 DQGVVVL
+672 DQGVVIL
-679 DSPQPRLETSTE
+679 DSPRPRVETSTE
-691 PVADA
+691 PVVDPG
-696 EATIH
+696 ESIH

>member
-1 MRAVHKIVA
+1 
-10 SSGRLNAVQFRRG
+10 
-23 TFSRPTATRS
+23 
-33 FGGWR
+33 
-38 ICSRGCFVIVDPQ
+38 VILDPQ
-51 DTRKISQTWREYLH
+51 DTRKISRTWRDYLH
-65 EMKQSLGVARWVYR
+65 EMKESMGVARWVYR
-79 EFITPESRQ
+79 EFITPESRR

-109 LAKYLVDGLIR
+109 LAKYLVDGLIH
-120 HDAYAVK
+120 HDAHSVK
-127 MSFLGMAVFVVI
+127 MSFAGMGIFVVV

-148 IAREYAQGANLTQL
+148 IAREHAQGENLAQL
-162 KQRMNE
+162 KRRMNE

-194 GRIEQLENTL
+194 GRIEQLENML

-209 SSMISLA
+209 SSMISLT
-216 VALTLLWLRVPSA
+216 VALTLLWFRVPAA

-286 QEIAYQNRS
+286 EEIAYQNRS
-295 FQRVLGEERRF
+295 FKKVLGEERKF

-321 RLVLL
+321 RFVLL

-333 WLIWRGNW
+333 WLIWQGDW

-389 ITDKPKAVA
+389 ISDKPSAME
-398 LKRKDGVR
+398 LKRNKTVR
-406 VEMRNVCYAYARE
+406 VEMRNVSFTYSTE
-419 KCDLPG
+419 KRDLPG
-425 LPASTKGASKPG
+425 LAAAGAGVSKPA
-437 TPILRN
+437 PSILRN
-443 VSLTIEPGEK
+443 VSFTIEPGEK

-476 PTSGVILVD
+476 PTSGVILID
-485 GHDLREVR
+485 GQDLRDIR

-521 RFTDEPINVSDQ
+521 RFTDEPFHVPDE

-603 QKGLEEVLGDHIGA
+603 QKGLEEMLGDDMGA

-622 RLSTVRRLCSKFFV
+622 RLSTVRRLCNKFFV
-636 LRDSEGLAPGES
+636 LRDSEGLAPAES
-648 QLEAAARSFEELYSI
+648 QLEAAAGSFEELYEI
-663 SPTFRLLAD
+663 SPTFRMLAD
-672 DQGVVVL
+672 DQGVVI
-679 DSPQPRLETSTE
+679 DSPQPRVETSPE

-696 EATIH
+696 EESIR
-701 YAEPESIA
+701 YAEPESIM

>member
-1 MRAVHKIVA
+1 MI
-10 SSGRLNAVQFRRG
+10 
-23 TFSRPTATRS
+23 
-33 FGGWR
+33 
-38 ICSRGCFVIVDPQ
+38 IDPQ
-51 DTRKISQTWREYLH
+51 DTRKISRNWQEYLR
-65 EMKQSLGVARWVYR
+65 EMKESWGVARWVYR
-79 EFITPESRQ
+79 EFITPESRR

-109 LAKYLVDGLIR
+109 LAKYLVDGLIH
-120 HDAYAVK
+120 HDGHAVK
-127 MSFLGMAVFVVI
+127 MSFLGMTACVI
-139 YGYFDRLQM
+139 VYGYFDRLQM

-162 KQRMNE
+162 KRRMNE

-194 GRIEQLENTL
+194 GRIEQLENMLT
-204 MFEGS
+204 FEGS
-209 SSMISLA
+209 SSMISLT
-216 VALTLLWLRVPSA
+216 VALTLLWFRVPSA

-279 KTCAKEG
+279 KTCAKE
-286 QEIAYQNRS
+286 QAEIAYQNRS
-295 FQRVLGEERRF
+295 FVKVLGEERKF

-321 RLVLL
+321 RFVLL

-333 WLIWRGNW
+333 WRIWEGDW

-357 ESIWHIGHIEH
+357 ESIWNIGHIEH
-368 QVNWNMP
+368 QINWNMP
-375 AIRTAMLTLTVPPD
+375 AIRTAMLTLTLPPD
-389 ITDKPKAVA
+389 ATDKADA
-398 LKRKDGVR
+398 IELRRKKGVR
-406 VEMRNVCYAYARE
+406 VEMRNVSYAYATE
-419 KCDLPG
+419 KRDLPG
-425 LPASTKGASKPG
+425 LPAAERANGSRSL
-437 TPILRN
+437 PILRN

-476 PTSGVILVD
+476 PTSGEIRID
-485 GHDLREVR
+485 GHDLRDVR

-521 RFTDEPINVSDQ
+521 RFTDEPAAVPDE
-533 ELWAIMRK
+533 ELWGIMRK

-550 TEGLDTR
+550 TDGLDTR

-580 RKPIFMVVDEA
+580 RKPVFMVVDEA

-603 QKGLEEVLGDHIGA
+603 QKGLEEVIGDHMGA

-622 RLSTVRRLCSKFFV
+622 RLSTVRRLCTKFFV
-636 LRDSEGLAPGES
+636 LRDSEGLGPGDS
-648 QLEAAARSFEELYSI
+648 QLEATASSFEELYEL
-663 SPTFRLLAD
+663 SPTFRMLAD
-672 DQGVVVL
+672 DQGVAIH
-679 DSPQPRLETSTE
+679 SPQVHVELSAE
-691 PVADA
+691 PVI
-696 EATIH
+696 EVEESLH
-701 YAEPESIA
+701 YAEPESVS

>member
-1 MRAVHKIVA
+1 
-10 SSGRLNAVQFRRG
+10 
-23 TFSRPTATRS
+23 
-33 FGGWR
+33 
-38 ICSRGCFVIVDPQ
+38 VIVDPQ
-51 DTRKISQTWREYLH
+51 DTRKISRNWRQYLH
-65 EMKQSLGVARWVYR
+65 EMKESWSIARWVYL
-79 EFITPESRQ
+79 EFITAESRH
-88 WTRRMLVSL
+88 WTGRMLVSL

-109 LAKYLVDGLIR
+109 LAKYLVDGLNR
-120 HDAYAVK
+120 HDAHAVK
-127 MSFLGMAVFVVI
+127 MSFIGMAVFVVI

-148 IAREYAQGANLTQL
+148 IAREYAQGANLAQL
-162 KQRMNE
+162 KRRMNE

-194 GRIEQLENTL
+194 GRIEQLENML

-209 SSMISLA
+209 SALISLI

-286 QEIAYQNRS
+286 AEIAYQNRS
-295 FQRVLGEERRF
+295 FLKVLGEERKF

-321 RLVLL
+321 RFVLL
-326 GTLGYGA
+326 GALGYGA
-333 WLIWRGNW
+333 WLIWRGDW

-368 QVNWNMP
+368 QINWNMP
-375 AIRTAMLTLTVPPD
+375 AIRTAMLTLAVPPD
-389 ITDKPKAVA
+389 ITDKHNAIE
-398 LKRKDGVR
+398 LRRKNGVR
-406 VEMRNVCYAYARE
+406 VEMRNVSYAYAAE
-419 KCDLPG
+419 KSDLPG
-425 LPASTKGASKPG
+425 MPVAQLAGFKPA
-437 TPILRN
+437 TPILRT
-443 VSLTIEPGEK
+443 VSFTIEPGEK

-476 PTSGVILVD
+476 PTSGVILID
-485 GHDLREVR
+485 GHDLRDIR
-493 LSSWLNLI
+493 LSSWLSLI

-521 RFTDEPINVSDQ
+521 RFTDEPINVPDE
-533 ELWAIMRK
+533 ELWAVMRK

-550 TEGLDTR
+550 TDGLDTR

-603 QKGLEEVLGDHIGA
+603 QKGLEEVLGEHMGA

-622 RLSTVRRLCSKFFV
+622 RLSTVRRLCSRFFV

-648 QLEAAARSFEELYSI
+648 QLEASAGSFEELYET
-663 SPTFRLLAD
+663 SPTFRRLAD
-672 DQGVVVL
+672 DQGVVIL
-679 DSPQPRLETSTE
+679 DSPRPRVETSTE
-691 PVADA
+691 PVVDPG
-696 EATIH
+696 ESIH

>member
-1 MRAVHKIVA
+1 MI
-10 SSGRLNAVQFRRG
+10 
-23 TFSRPTATRS
+23 
-33 FGGWR
+33 
-38 ICSRGCFVIVDPQ
+38 IDPQ
-51 DTRKISQTWREYLH
+51 DTRKISRSWGEYLH
-65 EMKQSLGVARWVYR
+65 EMKESLGVAKWVYQ
-79 EFITPESRQ
+79 EFITPESRR
-88 WTRRMLVSL
+88 WTRRMLIAL
-97 AISVTAL
+97 AISITAL

-120 HDAYAVK
+120 HDAHAVR
-127 MSFLGMAVFVVI
+127 MSFLGMGVCVLI

-148 IAREYAQGANLTQL
+148 IAREYAQGTNLTQL
-162 KQRMNE
+162 KRRMNE

-194 GRIEQLENTL
+194 GRIEQLENML
-204 MFEGS
+204 AFEGS
-209 SSMISLA
+209 SSMISLT
-216 VALTLLWLRVPSA
+216 VALTLLWFRVPSA
-229 GFFMT
+229 AFFMS

-251 SEKCVPFDKEFRR
+251 AEKCVPFDKEFRR
-264 INRWEHERWEKIERV
+264 LNRWEHERWEKIERV
-279 KTCAKEG
+279 KTCAKESA
-286 QEIAYQNRS
+286 EIAYQDRA
-295 FQRVLGEERRF
+295 FRKVLGEERKF

-321 RLVLL
+321 RFVLL
-326 GTLGYGA
+326 GTLAYGA
-333 WLIWRGNW
+333 WRIWQGDW
-341 SNGVFVPLLM
+341 SNGVFIPLLM

-357 ESIWHIGHIEH
+357 ESIWTIGHIEH
-368 QVNWNMP
+368 QINWNMP
-375 AIRTAMLTLTVPPD
+375 AIRTAMLTLKVPPEA
-389 ITDKPKAVA
+389 TDRPDAIE
-398 LKRKDGVR
+398 LRRKNGVR
-406 VEMRNVCYAYARE
+406 VEMRNVSYAYALE
-419 KCDLPG
+419 KQDLPTVSATDDHFEPESNG
-425 LPASTKGASKPG
+425 SCRPSLPV
-437 TPILRN
+437 LRN
-443 VSLTIEPGEK
+443 VSFMIEPGEK

-467 MRLLMRYMD
+467 MRMLMRYMD
-476 PTSGVILVD
+476 PTSGAILID
-485 GHDLREVR
+485 GHDLRDVR

-521 RFTDEPINVSDQ
+521 RFTDEPITVPDE
-533 ELWAIMRK
+533 ELWAMMRK

-550 TEGLDTR
+550 TAGLDTR

-603 QKGLEEVLGDHIGA
+603 QKGLEEVLGTTMGA

-636 LRDSEGLAPGES
+636 LRDSEGLRPGDS
-648 QLEAAARSFEELYSI
+648 QLEATGSSFEELYEI
-663 SPTFRLLAD
+663 SPTFRTLAD
-672 DQGVVVL
+672 DQGVVIL
-679 DSPQPRLETSTE
+679 DSPLPRVRVSIESSE
-691 PVADA
+691 P
-696 EATIH
+696 EESIH
-701 YAEPESIA
+701 YAEPPVAGPSTGADIAMAEV

>member
-1 MRAVHKIVA
+1 
-10 SSGRLNAVQFRRG
+10 
-23 TFSRPTATRS
+23 
-33 FGGWR
+33 
-38 ICSRGCFVIVDPQ
+38 
-51 DTRKISQTWREYLH
+51 
-65 EMKQSLGVARWVYR
+65 
-79 EFITPESRQ
+79 
-88 WTRRMLVSL
+88 MLASL
-97 AISVTAL
+97 AVSVTAL

-120 HDAYAVK
+120 HDAHSVK
-127 MSFLGMAVFVVI
+127 MSFIGMAVCVTV

-162 KQRMNE
+162 KRRMNE

-194 GRIEQLENTL
+194 GRIEQLENMLT
-204 MFEGS
+204 FEGS
-209 SSMISLA
+209 SSLISLT
-216 VALTLLWLRVPSA
+216 VALTLLWFRVPSA

-279 KTCAKEG
+279 KTCAKEEA
-286 QEIAYQNRS
+286 EIAYQNRS
-295 FQRVLGEERRF
+295 FQKVLGEERKF

-321 RLVLL
+321 RFVLL

-333 WLIWRGNW
+333 WRIWQGDW

-351 YATKVS
+351 YTTKVS
-357 ESIWHIGHIEH
+357 ESIWNIGHIEH
-368 QVNWNMP
+368 QINWNMP
-375 AIRTAMLTLTVPPD
+375 AIRTAMLTLTLPPD
-389 ITDKPKAVA
+389 ITDKPNAIE
-398 LKRKDGVR
+398 LRRRNGLR
-406 VEMRNVCYAYARE
+406 VEMRNVSYAYASE
-419 KCDLPG
+419 KRDLPG
-425 LPASTKGASKPG
+425 LAAARTELSKPML
-437 TPILRN
+437 PILRN
-443 VSLTIEPGEK
+443 VTFTIAPGEK

-476 PTSGVILVD
+476 PTAGEILID
-485 GHDLREVR
+485 GHDLRDVR

-521 RFTDEPINVSDQ
+521 RFTDEPINMPDE
-533 ELWAIMRK
+533 ELWRVMRK

-550 TEGLDTR
+550 TDGLDTR

-603 QKGLEEVLGDHIGA
+603 QKGLEEVLGDDMGA

-648 QLEAAARSFEELYSI
+648 QLEASAGSFEELYEV
-663 SPTFRLLAD
+663 SPTFRMLAD
-672 DQGVVVL
+672 DQGVVIL
-679 DSPQPRLETSTE
+679 DSPQHRVEISTE
-691 PVADA
+691 PVSDMD
-696 EATIH
+696 
-701 YAEPESIA
+701 ESVKYMERESVT

>member
-1 MRAVHKIVA
+1 
-10 SSGRLNAVQFRRG
+10 
-23 TFSRPTATRS
+23 
-33 FGGWR
+33 
-38 ICSRGCFVIVDPQ
+38 VIVDPQ
-51 DTRKISQTWREYLH
+51 DTRNISRNWRQYLH
-65 EMKQSLGVARWVYR
+65 EMQESCGVARWVYR
-79 EFITPESRQ
+79 EFITPQSRH
-88 WTRRMLVSL
+88 WLNRMLVSL

-120 HDAYAVK
+120 HDAHAVK
-127 MSFLGMAVFVVI
+127 LSFVGMTAFVVI

-148 IAREYAQGANLTQL
+148 IAREYAQGENLTQL
-162 KQRMNE
+162 KRRMNE

-194 GRIEQLENTL
+194 GRIEQLENML

-209 SSMISLA
+209 SSMISLI

-229 GFFMT
+229 GFFMS
-234 LLLASYLVWLV
+234 LLLASYLVWLI

-286 QEIAYQNRS
+286 EEIAYQNRS
-295 FQRVLGEERRF
+295 FKKVLGEERQF
-306 WLWFIGKV
+306 WLWFINKV

-321 RLVLL
+321 RFVLL
-326 GTLGYGA
+326 GTLAYGA
-333 WLIWRGNW
+333 WEIWQGDW

-368 QVNWNMP
+368 QINWNMP
-375 AIRTAMLTLTVPPD
+375 AIRTAMLTLTIPPD
-389 ITDKPKAVA
+389 ISDKPNAIT
-398 LKRKDGVR
+398 LHRTNGVR
-406 VEMRNVCYAYARE
+406 VEVRDVSYAYATE
-419 KCDLPG
+419 KRDLPG
-425 LPASTKGASKPG
+425 LLAAKTEAHKPV

-443 VSLTIEPGEK
+443 VSFTVEPGEK

-476 PTSGVILVD
+476 PTSGAIFID
-485 GHDLREVR
+485 GHDVRDVR

-521 RFTDEPINVSDQ
+521 RFTDEPIKVSDH
-533 ELWAIMRK
+533 ELWSIMRK

-550 TEGLDTR
+550 TDGLDTR

-603 QKGLEEVLGDHIGA
+603 QKGLEEVLGGHMGA

-622 RLSTVRRLCSKFFV
+622 RLSTVRRLCTKFFV
-636 LRDSEGLAPGES
+636 LRDAEGLASGES
-648 QLEAAARSFEELYSI
+648 SLEASASSFEELYEV
-663 SPTFRLLAD
+663 SPTFRTLAD
-672 DQGVVVL
+672 DQGVVIL
-679 DSPQPRLETSTE
+679 DSPRSRVQISTE
-691 PVADA
+691 PVTEVA
-696 EATIH
+696 EVDESIH
-701 YAEPESIA
+701 YAEPESIN